1 MTMSDKPKPAPKPKA
16 GPSEEMKAKFRAAL
30 DAKKAH
36 GGKDVSDGGEHGPIH
51 DAHGPAKGQ
60 QMFRRK
66 SGG

>member
-1 MTMSDKPKPAPKPKA
+1 MTMAEKPKAEKKPKA

-36 GGKDVSDGGEHGPIH
+36 GGKDVSDGGESGAIH
-51 DAHGPAKGQ
+51 DSHGPAKGQ